1 MIFKKIWIWIK
12 GIFVWFCSIIGL
24 RFKVWI
30 EREMIEEVV
39 YEFLEVK
46 NEFVMLVRF

>member
-1 MIFKKIWIWIK
+1 MIFKKVWIWIK
-12 GIFVWFCSIIGL
+12 GIFVWFGSIIGL

-46 NEFVMLVRF
+46 K